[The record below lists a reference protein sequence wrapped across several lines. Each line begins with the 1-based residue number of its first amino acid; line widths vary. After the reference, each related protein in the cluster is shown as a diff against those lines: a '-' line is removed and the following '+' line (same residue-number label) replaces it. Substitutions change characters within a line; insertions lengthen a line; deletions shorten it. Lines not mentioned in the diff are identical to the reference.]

1 MMPLF
6 ITGFIQIRLL
16 DILDVLLVAI
26 LFYQLY
32 ILIRGTGAMNIFLGI
47 LSIFVIWWLV
57 RIFEMEL
64 LTAILGQFIS
74 VGVLALIIVF
84 QPEIRK
90 FLLVIGK
97 RSIINKGSRDLFKG
111 LWASEQ
117 DNNLNIPPIVNA
129 MEAFSEQKTGAL
141 IVITRE
147 NELESFLETG
157 QRMDAQI
164 SEQLLG
170 SIFFNNSPLHDGAV
184 IITNNRIKA
193 ARCVLPVS
201 EIKRFPA
208 SLGLRHRAA
217 LGVTEQS
224 DAISLVVS
232 EQTGKISWC
241 MAGEIRRNLKPL
253 QLKELLAKELMSDKD
268 ADKEPKQKWPIF
280 AIFRKRKKSN
290 DTTG

>member
-1 MMPLF
+1 MLLF
-6 ITGFIQIRLL
+6 IQAFIQIRLL
-16 DILDVLLVAI
+16 DVLDVLLVAL

-47 LSIFVIWWLV
+47 LLIYILWWLV

-64 LTAILGQFIS
+64 LSGILGQFIS

-90 FLLVIGK
+90 FLLMLGK
-97 RSIINKGSRDLFKG
+97 RSFLKRGSRDLFKG
-111 LWASEQ
+111 LWSIEN
-117 DNNLNIPPIVNA
+117 DSGLNIPPIVNA
-129 MEAFSEQKTGAL
+129 LESFAETKTGAL
-141 IVITRE
+141 VVIT
-147 NELESFLETG
+147 NESGLELFMETG

-170 SIFFNNSPLHDGAV
+170 SIFFKNSPLHDGAV

-201 EIKRFPA
+201 EVQRFPV

-224 DAISLVVS
+224 DAVALVVS

-241 MAGEIRRNLKPL
+241 KAGEIRRNIKPL
-253 QLKELLAKELMSDKD
+253 QLKELLAKEFLSKEKEKEEGSVKKTFMSWLTKGRST
-268 ADKEPKQKWPIF
+268 K
-280 AIFRKRKKSN
+280 
-290 DTTG
+290 

>member
-1 MMPLF
+1 MSMF
-6 ITGFIQIRLL
+6 IAGFIQIRLL

-32 ILIRGTGAMNIFLGI
+32 ILIRGTGAINIFLGI
-47 LSIFVIWWLV
+47 LSIYVIWWLV

-90 FLLVIGK
+90 FLLVIGQ

-111 LWASEQ
+111 LWAAEQ
-117 DNNLNIPPIVNA
+117 HDNLNIPPIVNA
-129 MEAFSEQKTGAL
+129 VESFSEQKTGAL
-141 IVITRE
+141 IVITRN

-157 QRMDAQI
+157 QRMEAQI

-170 SIFFNNSPLHDGAV
+170 SIFYKNSPLHDGAV
-184 IITNNRIKA
+184 IISNNRIKA

-224 DAISLVVS
+224 DAIALVVS

-253 QLKELLAKELMSDKD
+253 QLKELLAKELITDKD
-268 ADKEPKQKWPIF
+268 SDNEQKLKWPF
-280 AIFRKRKKSN
+280 FTAFKKRKKSN
-290 DTTG
+290 DTAG